1 MFVTVIKLFVGIVL
15 ALILFGVVG
24 GIDLVY
30 LIGALVLLRL
40 WGLLGNWRSKP
51 ATQSDWD
58 TLRQSYWEELQELAP
73 EDSAKFRSDFELTAD
88 ASDQEVICSVLRM
101 NKADIVDVLE
111 DIAVLLELK
120 GENPFKIR
128 AYATGARVLETMDDD
143 LGEVIAEERLALIK
157 GIGSALVDKIETL
170 HATGELE
177 YYTKLRASVAPG
189 LIEML
194 EIPGL
199 GGKKVK
205 KLHDALGVESIDAL
219 KAACESGEVAGLKGF
234 GTKSAEKIISGIANR
249 AAYAKRHLWWDAR
262 AVAEPILEGLR
273 ALPEVDRAEAA
284 GSLRRLKETVGDLDF
299 IVASAEPQPVMDWF
313 VTQDA
318 VQEVTAQGATK
329 SSVRFESGLQAD
341 LRVVPVAQFAFALH
355 HFTGSKEHNVMMRQ
369 RALARGYS
377 LSEWGLKS
385 DLRSEAESESES
397 ESEGVPR
404 SEATTRPGAKRTG
417 VSESLGIESER
428 ELFEFLGLRE
438 IPPEMREGLNELDQ
452 AEEGTLPT
460 LVELSQIRGVF
471 HNHTTASDGRASIE
485 EMAEGAQALGFD
497 YLGLADHSK
506 ASYQANGLSDERVLK
521 MIDSIRAFNES
532 GESSVHVFSGI
543 ECDILPD
550 GSLDLE
556 DATLEALDYTVMSV
570 HSSFSQS
577 EEEMTARVI
586 RAIEHPATVM
596 LGHPT
601 GRILLRREPY
611 KIDLHKVIDAAI
623 ANKVIIEINA
633 NPKRLDMDWRLWRR
647 AAEKGL
653 MCAIN
658 PDAHKVAGLAQYE
671 AGVNMA
677 RKGAIPAEQILN
689 CRDCAGV
696 VQWFT
701 ERR

>member
-1 MFVTVIKLFVGIVL
+1 
-15 ALILFGVVG
+15 
-24 GIDLVY
+24 
-30 LIGALVLLRL
+30 
-40 WGLLGNWRSKP
+40 
-51 ATQSDWD
+51 
-58 TLRQSYWEELQELAP
+58 
-73 EDSAKFRSDFELTAD
+73 
-88 ASDQEVICSVLRM
+88 M
-101 NKADIVDVLE
+101 NKADIVDILE

-128 AYATGARVLETMDDD
+128 AYATGARVLETMEDD
-143 LGEVIAEERLALIK
+143 LGEVIAEGRLGSIK

-177 YYTKLRASVAPG
+177 YYTKLRDSVAPG

-219 KAACESGEVAGLKGF
+219 QKACEDGEVAALKGF
-234 GTKSAEKIISGIANR
+234 GKKSEEKILSGIANR

-262 AVAEPILEGLR
+262 AVAMPILDGLR
-273 ALPEVDRAEAA
+273 ALSQVERAEAA
-284 GSLRRLKETVGDLDF
+284 GSLRRLRETVGDLDF
-299 IVASAEPQPVMDWF
+299 IVASSDPQPVMDWF
-313 VTQDA
+313 VGQDS
-318 VQEVTAQGATK
+318 VQEVTAHGATK
-329 SSVRFESGLQAD
+329 SSVRFEGGLQAD
-341 LRVVPVAQFAFALH
+341 LRVVPCGQFAFALH
-355 HFTGSKEHNVMMRQ
+355 HFTGSKEHNVAMRQ

-377 LSEWGLKS
+377 LSEWGLKPS
-385 DLRSEAESESES
+385 TGAGSE
-397 ESEGVPR
+397 
-404 SEATTRPGAKRTG
+404 
-417 VSESLGIESER
+417 ER
-428 ELFEFLGLRE
+428 EVGPSTGSGQESGEPEISSEEGLFEFLGLRE
-438 IPPEMREGLNELDQ
+438 IPPEIREGMGELEIY
-452 AEEGTLPT
+452 ASGGNSLPP
-460 LVELSQIRGVF
+460 LVELSEIKGVF
-471 HNHTTASDGRASIE
+471 HNHTTASDGRATIK
-485 EMAEGAQALGFD
+485 EMAEAAQGLGFD

-506 ASYQANGLSDERVLK
+506 ASFQAKGLDDARVLK
-521 MIDSIRAFNES
+521 QVEAIRAFNEAS
-532 GESSVHVFSGI
+532 ESPVHVFSGI

-556 DATLEALDYTVMSV
+556 DATLKALDYAVMSV

-611 KIDLHKVIDAAI
+611 KIDLHKIIDAAI
-623 ANKVIIEINA
+623 ANGVIIEINA
-633 NPKRLDMDWRLWRR
+633 NPRRLDMDWRLWRR

-658 PDAHKVAGLAQYE
+658 PDAHRVEGLAYFE
-671 AGVNMA
+671 AGVNVA
-677 RKGAIPAEQILN
+677 RKGGVPAEQILN

-696 VQWFT
+696 AQWFA
-701 ERR
+701 ERK